1 MLLTKLEKLAFLLLP
16 DPDGLPPFP
25 SSEYRFVF
33 VERSLSVLF
42 TRASIRL
49 CRAVKLA
56 DCLSPRVSGA
66 V

>member
-16 DPDGLPPFP
+16 TGLVPFP
-25 SSEYRFVF
+25 SSEYRLVF
-33 VERSLSVLF
+33 VERSLSVLL

-56 DCLSPRVSGA
+56 DCLSPRVSG
-66 V
+66 VV